1 MLKKLDETLPLAETS
16 SLANAD
22 LAGRFYLASRGA
34 LECGGLTPLCVSL
47 SCSRWQP
54 HCPAGRG
61 SKERQSQSGVKPPH
75 SKGRRPNPG
84 GRCRPF
90 ALRQRG

>member
-34 LECGGLTPLCVSL
+34 LECGDLSPLYFSGDAAK
-47 SCSRWQP
+47 SRGP
-54 HCPAGRG
+54 RRERGR
-61 SKERQSQSGVKPPH
+61 
-75 SKGRRPNPG
+75 NPK
-84 GRCRPF
+84 R
-90 ALRQRG
+90 